1 MTEILDKK
9 YVCVRKDD
17 KVRLYSIIC
26 LKPKKMYSSVYN
38 EISSADILV
47 AYKKAIGFFEGIH
60 KAGIPVHY
68 LVSISPRPQ
77 PVFNKVMEL
86 IKGDEK
92 ESEPMFEQSIYAI
105 TWIDGK
111 ASRIE
116 MLKAQVEERC
126 KILSTALSVGYEN
139 FVPENVRGTEL
150 EHFIKSITVPG
161 YELEGVENVKSAQLP
176 FALAYSPSLPTQ
188 SSEEN
193 IPQFYIPNFDESG
206 SEGIYLGRVMS
217 REGCLHKFYLKG
229 EDILQHLCVVGM
241 TGSGKSTTCKV
252 ILSQLIKMG
261 VKVMVLDW
269 HNEYGSFFKNIGC
282 NVVSAGK
289 DDSFT
294 LNPLD
299 AINVKDIYEHIAL
312 ITDIFAEVYRFTSPQ
327 TFTFRNALVNL
338 YGDKPKT
345 FSRAPIL
352 SNLVDY
358 IEQNPAR
365 SMYDNET
372 KTAILRRLLPLTQ
385 GQAGNLLNGENTFS
399 MQTLLS
405 ENVCIELGHLRDF
418 ETRIIFSSILLK
430 MIYDF
435 RLLSGPSKLEH
446 VTVIEE
452 ARSIVPARRTE
463 DPPSIG
469 EKMVSELRKFGERMI
484 FVAQYPT
491 QISSEIIKNCG
502 LRIVHRVSW
511 MEDIR
516 ILKET
521 LGLKSEQADFLS
533 LLKTGEAVVS
543 VGRIRSPFLVQVD
556 ASVVGVGEESA
567 QVTPIGDK
575 L

>member
-1 MTEILDKK
+1 
-9 YVCVRKDD
+9 
-17 KVRLYSIIC
+17 
-26 LKPKKMYSSVYN
+26 
-38 EISSADILV
+38 
-47 AYKKAIGFFEGIH
+47 
-60 KAGIPVHY
+60 
-68 LVSISPRPQ
+68 
-77 PVFNKVMEL
+77 
-86 IKGDEK
+86 
-92 ESEPMFEQSIYAI
+92 
-105 TWIDGK
+105 
-111 ASRIE
+111 
-116 MLKAQVEERC
+116 
-126 KILSTALSVGYEN
+126 
-139 FVPENVRGTEL
+139 
-150 EHFIKSITVPG
+150 
-161 YELEGVENVKSAQLP
+161 
-176 FALAYSPSLPTQ
+176 
-188 SSEEN
+188 
-193 IPQFYIPNFDESG
+193 
-206 SEGIYLGRVMS
+206 LGRIMS

-269 HNEYGSFFKNIGC
+269 HNEYGSFFKSIGC

>member
-1 MTEILDKK
+1 MVEVLDKR

-17 KVRLYSIIC
+17 RVRIYAIVSLR
-26 LKPKKMYSSVYN
+26 PKNVNYSSYDGS
-38 EISSADILV
+38 SSAEILV
-47 AYKKAIGFFEGIH
+47 AYRKAVGFFEGIY

-77 PVFNKVMEL
+77 PAYSRVVNIL
-86 IKGDEK
+86 KGGEN
-92 ESEPMFEQSIYAI
+92 ENEPMFEQSIYAV
-105 TWIDGK
+105 TWVDGK
-111 ASRIE
+111 ASKLDT
-116 MLKAQVEERC
+116 LKAQIGERC
-126 KILSTALSVGYEN
+126 KILCTALSVGYEN
-139 FVPENVRGTEL
+139 FVPENVQGSRL
-150 EHFIKSITVPG
+150 EHFIKALTVPG
-161 YELEGVENVKSAQLP
+161 YELEKVEGVKSGQLP
-176 FALAYSPSLPTQ
+176 FTLAYSPSLPTQ
-188 SSEEN
+188 CSEER
-193 IPQFYIPNFDESG
+193 IPQFYIPNFEESG
-206 SEGIYLGRVMS
+206 SEGVYLGRVKS
-217 REGCLHKFYLKG
+217 VEGLLHKFYLREG
-229 EDILQHLCVVGM
+229 DISQHLCVVGM

-261 VKVMVLDW
+261 KKVMVLDW
-269 HNEYGSFFKNIGC
+269 HNEYSSFFKSMGC

-289 DDSFT
+289 DDSFV
-294 LNPLD
+294 LNPLE

-338 YGDKPKT
+338 YGERPKT
-345 FSRAPIL
+345 FSRSPIL

-385 GQAGNLLNGENTFS
+385 GQAGNLLNGESTFS

-430 MIYDF
+430 MVYDF
-435 RLLSGPSKLEH
+435 RLLSGPSKLDH
-446 VTVIEE
+446 VTVVEE

-463 DPPSIG
+463 DPASIG

-516 ILKET
+516 ILRET
-521 LGLKSEQADFLS
+521 LGLRGEQAEFLS

-543 VGRIRSPFLVQVD
+543 VGRIRAPFLVQVD
-556 ASVVGVGEESA
+556 ASVVGVGEEPA
-567 QVTPIGDK
+567 QVASVGDK

>member
-1 MTEILDKK
+1 MLEILDKK
-9 YVCVRKDD
+9 YACVKKDG
-17 KVRLYSIIC
+17 KIRIYAIVS
-26 LKPKKMYSSVYN
+26 LKPKNMYNNKNS
-38 EISSADILV
+38 ETSSAEILI
-47 AYKKAIGFFEGIH
+47 AYRKAVGFFEGIY
-60 KAGIPVHY
+60 KAGIPLHY
-68 LVSISPRPQ
+68 LVSIAPRPQ
-77 PVFNKVMEL
+77 PILRKIVDIMR
-86 IKGDEK
+86 GDGTTS
-92 ESEPMFEQSIYAI
+92 ESMFEQSIYAI
-105 TWIDGK
+105 TWVDGK
-111 ASRIE
+111 TSKLE
-116 MLKAQVEERC
+116 NLKAQIDERC
-126 KILSTALSVGYEN
+126 KILCTALSVGYEN
-139 FVPENVRGTEL
+139 FVPENVQGAKL
-150 EHFIKSITVPG
+150 EHFIKSITVPE
-161 YELEGVENVKSAQLP
+161 YELEKFVNIGSSGLP
-176 FALAYSPSLPTQ
+176 LTLAYSPSIPTQ
-188 SSEEN
+188 YSGEN
-193 IPQFYIPNFDESG
+193 IPQFYIPNFEESG
-206 SEGIYLGRVMS
+206 SGGIYLGYLKS
-217 REGCLHKFYLKG
+217 SEGKMHKFYLR
-229 EDILQHLCVVGM
+229 EDDILQHVCVIGM

-261 VKVMVLDW
+261 KKVMVLDW
-269 HNEYGSFFKNIGC
+269 HNEYGSFFKEMGC

-338 YGDKPKT
+338 YGDSPKT
-345 FSRAPIL
+345 FSRSPIL

-405 ENVCIELGHLRDF
+405 ENVCIELGYLRDF

-435 RLLSGPSKLEH
+435 RLLSGPSKLDH

-452 ARSIVPARRTE
+452 ARSIVPARRPE

-502 LRIVHRVSW
+502 LRIIHRVSW

-533 LLKTGEAVVS
+533 LLQTGEAIVS
-543 VGRIRSPFLVQVD
+543 VGRIRAPFMVQVD
-556 ASVVGVGEESA
+556 MSIVGVGEEPA
-567 QVTPIGDK
+567 QITSLSDK